1 MKQDECD
8 ERCHAREEMKLKF
21 EMEDLGRKGKS

>member
-21 EMEDLGRKGKS
+21 EMEDFFFFHFQ